1 MKSPVVEIEIGGEIA
16 KTNVLKDIKKNPNFQ
31 DSRILYF
38 DVVSN
43 NISYTNLISFV
54 LLVKHWRHCKKI
66 VAHSQMFIAAS
77 LLKQKKDLIL
87 DYKSDSRL

>member
-43 NISYTNLISFV
+43 NILHKSY
-54 LLVKHWRHCKKI
+54 
-66 VAHSQMFIAAS
+66 
-77 LLKQKKDLIL
+77 
-87 DYKSDSRL
+87 

>member
-1 MKSPVVEIEIGGEIA
+1 MNLRFQTTKIFTFIWLIRFFFIKVLCWGVRNLKRFHGISVKSPVVEIEIGGEIA

-43 NISYTNLISFV
+43 NILHKSY
-54 LLVKHWRHCKKI
+54 
-66 VAHSQMFIAAS
+66 
-77 LLKQKKDLIL
+77 
-87 DYKSDSRL
+87 